1 MSVPVPVVKMVKLKV
16 SYFPLQV
23 SADNPLRNFEIHVND
38 NLCLTEV
45 EKMIQ
50 KEVGCEEELLF
61 YLYQSNK
68 FNKRLK
74 KNGYTC
80 RDVQGFHLGA
90 FR

>member
-1 MSVPVPVVKMVKLKV
+1 MVKLKV

-50 KEVGCEEELLF
+50 KEVG
-61 YLYQSNK
+61 
-68 FNKRLK
+68 
-74 KNGYTC
+74 
-80 RDVQGFHLGA
+80 
-90 FR
+90 